1 MGRRGLASGWQYDVR
16 LWHLGMAFGA
26 ASGGNR
32 CTDGVARTDIRH
44 GGVRPVLRRAAA
56 ELEIA
61 RRCVGHGRIGVK
73 PFMAEIFSAYF
84 ENRID
89 RTRSGLFAGADGDD
103 IVKPAIAAITTFEFR
118 DDCQ

>member
-1 MGRRGLASGWQYDVR
+1 
-16 LWHLGMAFGA
+16 MAFGA

-44 GGVRPVLRRAAA
+44 GGVRLVLRRAAA

-61 RRCVGHGRIGVK
+61 CRCVGHGRIGVK
-73 PFMAEIFSAYF
+73 PFMAAICSTYF

-103 IVKPAIAAITTFEFR
+103 IVKPVIKAAYAITTKRWMHIWRGSAFEYTGMFR
-118 DDCQ
+118 